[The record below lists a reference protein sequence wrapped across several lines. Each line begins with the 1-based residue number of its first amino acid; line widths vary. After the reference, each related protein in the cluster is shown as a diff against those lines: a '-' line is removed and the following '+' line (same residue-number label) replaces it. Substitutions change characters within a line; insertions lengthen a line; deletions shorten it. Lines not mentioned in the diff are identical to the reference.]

1 MNLRNA
7 LNYHDAPISRVT
19 IVPEQSDT
27 SAPKR
32 DAYVSV
38 YITTK
43 CVDTCFPGKQAL
55 VMLQEALQEISDT
68 TSETAILMLHRFG
81 VPDVYRVAVYRDHVA
96 DLISHIQRKLE
107 N

>member
-7 LNYHDAPISRVT
+7 LNYHDAPISRIT
-19 IVPEQSDT
+19 IVPEQSGT
-27 SAPKR
+27 ASPRR

-38 YITTK
+38 YLTEK
-43 CVDTCFPGKQAL
+43 CVDMCFPGKESL

-81 VPDVYRVAVYRDHVA
+81 VPDVYRVAIFKEHVA